1 MNTLKARLSL
11 ALLVLALASLA
22 CGGSFSTANI
32 SNAYTTANPDGGS
45 PTTVFSQDQVFYLIV
60 ELANAPDDTNLKAVW
75 TAVDI
80 EGADP
85 NTLIDE
91 VVFTGGDPVVTFNL
105 SNNGPWPL
113 GRYKVDLYMN
123 DTLDRTIEFEVR

>member
-1 MNTLKARLSL
+1 MNTLKTRLSL
-11 ALLVLALASLA
+11 ALLVLVLASLA

-32 SNAYTTANPDGGS
+32 ANAYTTANPDGGS
-45 PTTVFSQDQVFYLIV
+45 PTTVFSQDQTFYLIV
-60 ELANAPDDTNLKAVW
+60 EQANAPDDTSLKAVW

-91 VVFTGGDPVVTFNL
+91 VAFTGGDSVVTFNL